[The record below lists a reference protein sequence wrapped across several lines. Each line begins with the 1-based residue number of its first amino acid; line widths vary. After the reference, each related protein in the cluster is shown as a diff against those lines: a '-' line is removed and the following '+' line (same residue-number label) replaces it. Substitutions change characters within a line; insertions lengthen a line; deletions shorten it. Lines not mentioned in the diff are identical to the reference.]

1 MNIVFMNQKG
11 GVGKTTCCCELG
23 KSLER
28 TGTPYSFFNLDPQ
41 GGSLIEP
48 KDDPNAEVTI
58 VDTPGV
64 LSEHSAEWVQNADV
78 ICVPTRASA
87 LDIPTLNRMLDM
99 VQTYRKKD
107 AALVI
112 IINQWTRWTSCKDFM
127 VWLGGLDW
135 LNAVV
140 TTLPQSE
147 MFLQASAMGKSVIE
161 FAPRHMA
168 AQGALDMVNTIRK
181 VAGLDE
187 ELLEAY
193 RGKKPDGTDFD

>member
-11 GVGKTTCCCELG
+11 GVGKTTCCCEFV

-28 TGTPYSFFNLDPQ
+28 TSTSYSFFNLDPQ
-41 GGSLIEP
+41 GGSLVEQR
-48 KDDPNAEVTI
+48 DDPNAKITV

-78 ICVPTRASA
+78 ICIPTLASA

-107 AALVI
+107 AVLVL
-112 IINQWTRWTSCKDFM
+112 IINRWTRWTSCKDFM
-127 VWLGGLDW
+127 VWLETLDW
-135 LNAVV
+135 MNAVV
-140 TTLPQSE
+140 VTLPQSE
-147 MFLQASAMGKSVIE
+147 MFLQASASGQSVVE

-168 AQGALDMVNTIRK
+168 AKGTLDMVNAIRRI
-181 VAGLDE
+181 VGLDE
-187 ELLEAY
+187 EL
-193 RGKKPDGTDFD
+193 DGNHTGDDAE